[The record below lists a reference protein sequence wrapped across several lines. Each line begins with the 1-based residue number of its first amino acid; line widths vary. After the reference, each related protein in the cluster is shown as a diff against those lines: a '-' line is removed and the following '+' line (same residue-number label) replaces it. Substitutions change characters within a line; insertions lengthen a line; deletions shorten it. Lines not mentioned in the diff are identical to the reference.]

1 MNGTPGPSRRGFLG
15 AALGGIG
22 VVAAGGGYG
31 IARATAESSE
41 PHQAAAAAPKA
52 TGVVPFYG
60 EHQAG
65 IATPAQDRVVFAAFD
80 LTTDDVEAVKTL
92 LGSWAAAAAQMTSG
106 QLIGADPETQAEAP
120 PTDTG
125 EALGLPA
132 AQLTITVGF
141 GPSLFDKRFGLGSR
155 RPAALVDI
163 PAFPTDALDP
173 ARGGGDLGVQAC
185 ANDPMVAFHAI
196 RNFTRIARGT
206 AVLRWSQQGFAKTSG
221 IADPNFTGR
230 NLMGFIDGT
239 NNIAPKADID
249 LAAFVWVG
257 DETDQPWM
265 HGGSYLVS
273 RRIRMHIEAWDA
285 DGIADQEGV
294 IGRRKDSGAPLTGAH
309 EHDTV
314 DLAAAGPNGPLI
326 PVDAHIRLAAPATNG
341 GQKILRRGYNFT
353 DGADPLTGQ
362 IDAGLFFLAY
372 QKDVRKQFIPIQTR
386 LSGTDALN
394 EYIRHTSSGIFAVPP
409 GLRGPG
415 DWYGQALFS

>member
-1 MNGTPGPSRRGFLG
+1 MNGPSGPSRRGFLG

-41 PHQAAAAAPKA
+41 PQPAAAAVPRAS
-52 TGVVPFYG
+52 GVVPFYG

-106 QLIGADPETQAEAP
+106 QLIGVDPEAQAEVP
-120 PTDTG
+120 PNDTG

-132 AQLTITVGF
+132 SQLTITVGF
-141 GPSLFDKRFGLGSR
+141 GPSLFDKRFGLGAR
-155 RPAALVDI
+155 RPAALVNI

-173 ARGGGDLGVQAC
+173 ARGNGDLGVQAC

-206 AVLRWSQQGFAKTSG
+206 AVMRWSQQGFGKTSG

-273 RRIRMHIEAWDA
+273 RRIRMHLEAWDA

-294 IGRRKDSGAPLTGAH
+294 IGRRKDTGAPLTGAH

-341 GQKILRRGYNFT
+341 GQKILRRGYHFT

-372 QKDVRKQFIPIQTR
+372 QKDVRKQFIPIQKR
-386 LSGTDALN
+386 LSGIDALN

-409 GLRGPG
+409 GLRAPG